1 MRSMVER
8 LREPGWRPPVL
19 RPSAIWRPTM
29 VEIETPTDRAGEE
42 LVQNV
47 KAHVRSVLNVP
58 LQHQSAKAREVIVSQ
73 VTMAAVQACFAFL
86 SAHDSYRNPRPLE
99 FEDLNE
105 AGEYEDGLPEVDVRA
120 DLEGGSRVT
129 FAGPKDSIQSKAG
142 LDVVSEADEFEDE
155 LPKAR
160 SPYSDG

>member
-1 MRSMVER
+1 
-8 LREPGWRPPVL
+8 
-19 RPSAIWRPTM
+19 M

-99 FEDLNE
+99 FEDLD
-105 AGEYEDGLPEVDVRA
+105 EDRP
-120 DLEGGSRVT
+120 
-129 FAGPKDSIQSKAG
+129 SIEDEDRPDDEDRPS
-142 LDVVSEADEFEDE
+142 EFEDE
-155 LPKAR
+155 LPKAK
-160 SPYSDG
+160 SPHNDGGVT